1 MKKDEPVNFRVW
13 DAWGKNPVT
22 GETEPTKFYYFKTNL
37 YSRETTVPDED
48 IKILSNKIS
57 KIKPKPR
64 SKVKVHDSCLV
75 VALADWQI
83 GKISTEIAVDQYF
96 KSIYAIKD
104 NLKQQQNIQNIWTPV
119 SDDLGISKSG
129 PFLIFL
135 ICSVLKSIKEV
146 AALFLKS
153 LKD

>member
-1 MKKDEPVNFRVW
+1 MNFEEFIKTKQDQKPHDTEHPKGFTPGVEFNGTKGQITTKGIADRADLDWDDWIDYWLGKNASKTFYVKKDEPVNFRVW

-83 GKISTEIAVDQYF
+83 
-96 KSIYAIKD
+96 
-104 NLKQQQNIQNIWTPV
+104 
-119 SDDLGISKSG
+119 
-129 PFLIFL
+129 
-135 ICSVLKSIKEV
+135 
-146 AALFLKS
+146 
-153 LKD
+153 